1 MLREILSNQTI
12 GIFIEAACLGGLG
25 MSKMKRNREGLG
37 DRLMVSEFFA
47 IIRREGMPREGEG
60 FQQGHHC
67 GSDRVST
74 FAQDLGQQA

>member
-1 MLREILSNQTI
+1 VPRRPRDEQKETH
-12 GIFIEAACLGGLG
+12 
-25 MSKMKRNREGLG
+25 REGLG

-74 FAQDLGQQA
+74 LAHDLGQQAQARCAFG